1 MIDLK
6 EKGAPNAVTGYGCV
20 FLLDTDFRKWLT
32 YPQRM
37 ESLANGDDAGYCELF
52 KGDIPLPCT
61 EVVEQLNRFYAEKP
75 LLPRGA
81 ESCEKVLDFDI
92 DADYIWAS
100 FMQVYGIDLQECELH
115 WHKFTVLLNAMPQDT
130 MISSIISYRTY
141 TGDDKEFKELRYK
154 WSLPAEYT
162 DEEKAQI
169 DEFNRIFG

>member
-6 EKGAPNAVTGYGCV
+6 EKGAPNAITGYGSV
-20 FLLDTDFRKWLT
+20 FLLNTDFRVWLT

-37 ESLANGDDAGYCELF
+37 EALAAGDDSGYRELF
-52 KGDIPLPCT
+52 ADDIPLPLD
-61 EVVEQLNRFYAEKP
+61 EIVEQTNDFYSQKP

-81 ESCEKVLDFDI
+81 ESGEKVLDFDI

-100 FMQVYGIDLQECELH
+100 FMQVYGLDLLECELH
-115 WHKFTVLLNAMPQDT
+115 WHKFMVMLNSMPQNT
-130 MISSIISYRTY
+130 MISTIISYRTY

-154 WSLPAEYT
+154 WSLPVEYT

-169 DEFNRIFG
+169 EEFNRIFG